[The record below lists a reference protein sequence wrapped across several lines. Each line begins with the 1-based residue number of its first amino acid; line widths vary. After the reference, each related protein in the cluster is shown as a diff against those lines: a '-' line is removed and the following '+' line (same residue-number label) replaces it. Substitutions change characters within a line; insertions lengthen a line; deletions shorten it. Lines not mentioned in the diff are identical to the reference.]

1 MSSISETF
9 SRQKMANR
17 KSVFDIIEQDE
28 KFSILL
34 QILDKTGFGRALRHE
49 QKPFTFFAPTDGA
62 FYQFFRQDAD
72 QAINTGSKI
81 LITSILGQ
89 HLVPGIA
96 LYSDDLRRKKS
107 ITTLEG
113 VVLEIQQ
120 DNHRIFLN
128 DAQILSPGIAAT
140 NGVVFAIDRVLSSGE
155 LNLAGGWAEFRQT
168 G

>member
-1 MSSISETF
+1 MTSILETF

-34 QILDKTGFGRALRHE
+34 QILSKTGFGKAMRHE
-49 QKPFTFFAPTDGA
+49 EKPFTFFAPTDGA
-62 FYQFFRQDAD
+62 FYQFFKQDAD
-72 QAINTGSKI
+72 QAINAGSKI
-81 LITSILGQ
+81 LIASILGQ
-89 HLVPGIA
+89 HLVPGVA
-96 LYSDDLRRKKS
+96 LYSDDLRRKNS

-113 VVLEIQQ
+113 AVLKIQQ

-140 NGVVFAIDRVLSSGE
+140 NGVVFAIDKVLLTGE
-155 LNLAGGWAEFRQT
+155 LSADNWADFRQT